1 MKSIALRLAFHREK
15 RSKAMKSSLL
25 DDIKGLGPRRKEMI
39 YRAYPDVNIL
49 KNASVEELEQILPSP
64 LAKCHLSETASV
76 ICIDISKFLSLFL
89 ENRHL
94 VSLI

>member
-1 MKSIALRLAFHREK
+1 MDDSGEVYPIENKKLFFLLTRMQDEVHRFAISFHREK

-64 LAKCHLSETASV
+64 LANAIYQKLHQ
-76 ICIDISKFLSLFL
+76 
-89 ENRHL
+89 
-94 VSLI
+94 